1 MIKTKNANKGYSAL
15 VSALSQEEMGKD
27 EEKDINRGATDHA
40 PSIVILLPEV

>member
-1 MIKTKNANKGYSAL
+1 MIKTKNANKGY
-15 VSALSQEEMGKD
+15 SALSQEEMGKD